1 MKRHIYFLSIL
12 VTGLLNLVFLC
23 GCSPDEEVTND
34 IHEKFQENYEQV
46 KAHSATLTLL
56 RNKINIAT
64 RTLGNVTIDVR
75 REEAY
80 QTIKNAYFEQETDPM
95 LRTEAAYEYITL
107 QNPTA
112 ISDVYRDFGHSFF
125 DNLST
130 LITLGKDENVL
141 RRQLESLL
149 NRYVYDRNYNVYMG
163 LAAIAL
169 DSYVYWSDNIHELN
183 GTGYSVLT
191 VFTSIVKADVISAA
205 STLIYCGTAALWT
218 AIATGGATALPT
230 IGAVAGKAA
239 VGSAIVG
246 VSWLFR

>member
-34 IHEKFQENYEQV
+34 IHEKFQENYEQA
-46 KAHSATLTLL
+46 KAHSATLALL

-149 NRYVYDRNYNVYMG
+149 NRYVYDRN
-163 LAAIAL
+163 
-169 DSYVYWSDNIHELN
+169 
-183 GTGYSVLT
+183 
-191 VFTSIVKADVISAA
+191 
-205 STLIYCGTAALWT
+205 
-218 AIATGGATALPT
+218 
-230 IGAVAGKAA
+230 
-239 VGSAIVG
+239 
-246 VSWLFR
+246 